1 MFDKYETVIGLEVH
15 AQLNTKS
22 KIFAPDAT
30 TFGASPNS
38 QTSFITLGHPG
49 TLPFINRKVIDYAIK
64 MGLATHC
71 RIQKYNEFARKNYF
85 YADLPK
91 GYQLTQFSTPICQE
105 GHLMIRM
112 NDTLKKIRIHHI
124 HLEEDAG
131 KSTHDQDPTYSQI
144 DLNRAG
150 VPLIEIVSEPD
161 IRSGEEASLYFAEI
175 RRLVQYLD
183 VCDGNMEEGSLRC
196 DANVSVRLKGA
207 TELGQRTEIKN
218 LNSLRF
224 LKKAIEY
231 EAKRQIKL
239 IESGGEVVMQTR
251 SYDADKGTTFAL
263 RSKEMAHDYRY
274 FPAPDITPIVITD
287 EEVAAIRASLPAL
300 PEQLR
305 ERYTQQL
312 GLSPYDA
319 NILIDDQT
327 MSTYFDALMMHT
339 SNAKAAANWLTGPIK
354 SWLNREQ
361 SSMTRFPIPPEQI
374 AGIILLIDEKKINF
388 TIASQQ
394 LFPALLKNPDQTAA
408 AMAQQLNLL
417 IESDDSF
424 LNELIEE
431 VLNRLSDKVKAY
443 HKGKKGLIG
452 LFMGEVMKAS
462 KGKADPKLT
471 KQLITEQLE
480 QMKK

>member
-1 MFDKYETVIGLEVH
+1 MFDKYETVVGLEVH
-15 AQLNTKS
+15 AQLKTKS

-30 TFGASPNS
+30 TFGANPNS
-38 QTSFITLGHPG
+38 QTSYITLGHPG

-64 MGLATHC
+64 IGLATHC

-105 GHLMIRM
+105 GYLQIRV
-112 NDTLKKIRIHHI
+112 NDTPKKIRIHHI

-131 KSTHDQDPTYSQI
+131 KSTHDQDPHYSQI

-150 VPLIEIVSEPD
+150 VPLVEIVSEPD
-161 IRSGEEASLYFAEI
+161 IRSGEEAYQYFAEI

-183 VCDGNMEEGSLRC
+183 ICDGNMEEGSLRC
-196 DANVSVRLKGA
+196 DANVSVRLKGE
-207 TELGQRTEIKN
+207 TKLGQRTEIKN

-251 SYDADKGTTFAL
+251 SFDANKGTTFAL

-287 EEVAAIRASLPAL
+287 EEIAQIKAKLPAL
-300 PEQLR
+300 PEELLA
-305 ERYTQQL
+305 RYTQQL
-312 GLSPYDA
+312 GLSAYDA
-319 NILIDDQT
+319 NILIDDQA
-327 MSTYFDALMMHT
+327 MATYFDELMQHT
-339 SNAKAAANWLTGPIK
+339 QNAKSAANWMTGPIK

-361 SSMTRFPIPPEQI
+361 ATMSDFPIPPKQI

-394 LFPALLKNPDQTAA
+394 LFPALLQQPTQKAA

-417 IESDDSF
+417 IESDDAF
-424 LNELIEE
+424 LSNLVEE
-431 VLNRLSDKVKAY
+431 VLNRMPDKVKAY
-443 HKGKKGLIG
+443 KNGKKGLIG

-462 KGKADPKLT
+462 KGKADPKIT
-471 KQLITEQLE
+471 KQLLQERLSSNN
-480 QMKK
+480 